1 MTENIIVWGIVGILV
16 AKSYKVF
23 VGLARKEGV
32 SILFREPFYVLMTM
46 LWTCPINVV
55 APLEWYSLIAS
66 VIGFITQDILEKT
79 FNKG

>member
-1 MTENIIVWGIVGILV
+1 MTENIIVWGIVGILA

-23 VGLARKEGV
+23 SGLAWK
-32 SILFREPFYVLMTM
+32 SILFRELFYVLMTL
-46 LWTCPINVV
+46 LWTCSINVV
-55 APLEWYSLIAS
+55 APLERYSLIAS